1 MPIFMM
7 FGKYSSESLKGISSE
22 RTDRAV
28 NLIKK
33 HGGKVIS
40 MYAVLGEHD
49 LVFTLDF
56 PDAEKAMAT
65 SVELNKLTGISFTT
79 SPVVEVEIH
88 VNLFNSTEV
97 AIAFS
102 VSGKSNVK
110 TRSCSPSTAYMEITF
125 PPCFLIRS
133 TARSVRSELMCFNAS
148 DEYLPKNMNIG
159 IAFPP
164 FFLKFVQRTT
174 DYVY

>member
-1 MPIFMM
+1 MPIFMF

-33 HGGKVIS
+33 NGGKVIS

-56 PDAEKAMAT
+56 PDAEKALAT

-79 SPVVEVEIH
+79 SPVVEVEKFDKI
-88 VNLFNSTEV
+88 V
-97 AIAFS
+97 
-102 VSGKSNVK
+102 GKAK
-110 TRSCSPSTAYMEITF
+110 DI
-125 PPCFLIRS
+125 
-133 TARSVRSELMCFNAS
+133 
-148 DEYLPKNMNIG
+148 
-159 IAFPP
+159 
-164 FFLKFVQRTT
+164 
-174 DYVY
+174 